1 MECDARSVGLVT
13 LVDELEVIA
22 MGCVAVTARS
32 LVEASATELTFT
44 QWRALVVIASS
55 PDIRVGALGALL
67 GAQQSAT
74 SRLVSRLVRRGLVSA
89 QADPADRRATT
100 LRLSPAGIEVHE
112 RVTSARRRHLA
123 DLAEVLGH
131 SGDGEPR
138 VSTLAVALGA
148 PSEMGEGA
156 R

>member
-1 MECDARSVGLVT
+1 MGLVT

-22 MGCVAVTARS
+22 MGSVAVTARS

-44 QWRALVVIASS
+44 QWRALVVISAT
-55 PDIRVGALGALL
+55 PGIRIGSLGALL
-67 GAQQSAT
+67 GAQQPAT
-74 SRLVSRLVRRGLVSA
+74 SRLVSRMVRRGLVDAST
-89 QADPADRRATT
+89 DSADRRATALT
-100 LRLSPAGIEVHE
+100 LTPAGHQVHE

-123 DLAEVLGH
+123 ALAEVLGQ

-138 VSTLAVALGA
+138 VSALAVALGA
-148 PSEMGEGA
+148 PSGIGEEA